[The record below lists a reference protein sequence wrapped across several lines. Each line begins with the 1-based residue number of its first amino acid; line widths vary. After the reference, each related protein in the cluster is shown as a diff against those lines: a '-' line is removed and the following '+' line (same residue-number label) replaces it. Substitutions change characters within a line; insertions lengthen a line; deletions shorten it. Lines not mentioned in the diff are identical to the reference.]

1 MAGQEHCA
9 SEAVRN
15 RQKGH
20 VYQGTESKQTCIQE
34 QRQYYMDTFS
44 PLSLSLSLS
53 LSLFLSL
60 SRSLSLSLSQLP
72 PFLYY
77 SGSLN

>member
-1 MAGQEHCA
+1 MRRKWVAGQEHCA

-20 VYQGTESKQTCIQE
+20 VCQGTESKQTCIQE

-44 PLSLSLSLS
+44 LSLSLSLS
-53 LSLFLSL
+53 LSR
-60 SRSLSLSLSQLP
+60 SRSLSSLLSYIIQDPLTRE
-72 PFLYY
+72 
-77 SGSLN
+77 